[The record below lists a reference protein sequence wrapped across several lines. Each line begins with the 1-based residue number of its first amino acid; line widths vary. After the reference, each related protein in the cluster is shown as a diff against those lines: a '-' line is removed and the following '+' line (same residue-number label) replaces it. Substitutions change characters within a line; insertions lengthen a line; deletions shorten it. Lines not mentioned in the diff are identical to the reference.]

1 MFPQLSAGFGEMYIN
16 TYINTYIYIY
26 KYKYIHIHIIMLRE
40 KPYISLL
47 LNSFNKEWVLNCVTW
62 FSGISENDDIIFLL
76 RFTMLDYINDLND
89 IELTLHMIGI
99 NST

>member
-1 MFPQLSAGFGEMYIN
+1 
-16 TYINTYIYIY
+16 
-26 KYKYIHIHIIMLRE
+26 MLRE

-89 IELTLHMIGI
+89 IELTLHNHGFCLLIFYLGFCI
-99 NST
+99 NIHK